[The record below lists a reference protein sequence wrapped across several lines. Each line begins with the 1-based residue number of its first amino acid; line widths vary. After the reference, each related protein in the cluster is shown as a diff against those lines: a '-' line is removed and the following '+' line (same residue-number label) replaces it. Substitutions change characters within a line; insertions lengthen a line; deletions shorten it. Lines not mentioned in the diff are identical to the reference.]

1 MKPAYFQIIR
11 DFTLV
16 APRLFYAWLE
26 VLMLRMF
33 AKPSR
38 RLRKFTCVHWFA
50 RLLDLDP
57 QRIESVMIEEVHSG
71 TATRSRL
78 HIRYAE
84 RPDEAP
90 GPVSLFVKST
100 PPGLGAALFGVLFD
114 LGGNEVSFYRHI
126 RPDLPVQSPR
136 VYHCVGNSLNYVML
150 LEDLTDQG
158 CSFRDL
164 ASKCSFEESRS
175 IVTTLA
181 QLHARFWQS
190 ERFDTDLAWVKRF
203 ETNRDFR
210 LLNLVRQLSVPIC
223 FQKFGHAIP
232 EGLRD
237 VIPQLMKNYHL
248 LEQQWAREPRTLIHG
263 DAHLGN
269 MYFQDGRA
277 CLLDWQVHQLGQG
290 MRDVSYFLVNSMP
303 EELRLE
309 HQEELIEYYLATLHN
324 LGVSLDFDTA
334 WRQYRLQS
342 VYAWIAAV
350 VTAPSNFQEQR
361 VVIAGLTRAS
371 RAVVDLEAIELIRE
385 L

>member
-1 MKPAYFQIIR
+1 MA
-11 DFTLV
+11 
-16 APRLFYAWLE
+16 
-26 VLMLRMF
+26 
-33 AKPSR
+33 R
-38 RLRKFTCVHWFA
+38 R
-50 RLLDLDP
+50 
-57 QRIESVMIEEVHSG
+57 
-71 TATRSRL
+71 
-78 HIRYAE
+78 
-84 RPDEAP
+84 
-90 GPVSLFVKST
+90 FVKST
-100 PPGLGAALFGVLFD
+100 PLGLGAGLFGVLFD
-114 LGGNEVSFYRHI
+114 LGG
-126 RPDLPVQSPR
+126 
-136 VYHCVGNSLNYVML
+136 
-150 LEDLTDQG
+150 
-158 CSFRDL
+158 
-164 ASKCSFEESRS
+164 
-175 IVTTLA
+175 
-181 QLHARFWQS
+181 
-190 ERFDTDLAWVKRF
+190 
-203 ETNRDFR
+203 
-210 LLNLVRQLSVPIC
+210 
-223 FQKFGHAIP
+223 KFGHTIP

-248 LEQQWAREPRTLIHG
+248 LERQWAREPRTLIHG

-309 HQEELIEYYLATLHN
+309 HLKELIEYYLATLHN

-350 VTAPSNFQEQR
+350 VTAASNFQEQR